1 MDNPIRI
8 VDFEMTMSGSYRKP
22 SNVSDK
28 TERSSMTSDPAEE
41 ENQYFTIRELAVKFR
56 MGESTFRRYV
66 NKLKIPKI
74 KMGHQIVRL
83 HKPTVEK
90 FLYQKTKK

>member
-1 MDNPIRI
+1 
-8 VDFEMTMSGSYRKP
+8 
-22 SNVSDK
+22 
-28 TERSSMTSDPAEE
+28 MTSDPAEE
-41 ENQYFTIRELAVKFR
+41 ENQYFTIRELADKFR
-56 MGESTFRRYV
+56 MGESTLRRWV

-90 FLYQKTKK
+90 FLEKKNHK